1 MFKDIQALFWKI
13 LVLLSVLPA
22 FSFLLLCPSGE
33 THCFLPAG
41 FQHILEKNTGQ
52 TNFQSFLMATVSTHY
67 SQTEGD

>member
-41 FQHILEKNTGQ
+41 FQHILEKNTG
-52 TNFQSFLMATVSTHY
+52 
-67 SQTEGD
+67 